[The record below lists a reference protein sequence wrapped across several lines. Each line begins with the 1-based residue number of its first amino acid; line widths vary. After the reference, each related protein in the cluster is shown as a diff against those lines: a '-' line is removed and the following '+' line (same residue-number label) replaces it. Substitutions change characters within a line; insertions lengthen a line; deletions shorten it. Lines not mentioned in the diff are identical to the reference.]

1 MASHSKPE
9 MMTFKAAADLSAR
22 QFSFVKF
29 GSNDNEVVLAN
40 VAGEKA
46 IGVLMNAPGLNE
58 LAEVA
63 LFGGGAKVKISGTV
77 ARGGEVSVTVT
88 TGQGKA
94 AVATEYVSAIA
105 MESGVAGDV
114 IPVQLLTYKI

>member
-1 MASHSKPE
+1 MSHYQPK
-9 MMTFKAAADLSAR
+9 MMTFKAEADLSAK

-29 GSNDNEVVLAN
+29 GTVDDSVVGCA

-46 IGVLMNAPGLNE
+46 IGILMNAPALGE

-63 LFGGGAKVKISGTV
+63 VFGGAKVKLSGTV

-88 TGQGKA
+88 AGTGKA

-105 MESGVAGDV
+105 MASGVAGDV
-114 IPVQLLTYKI
+114 IPVNLLTYKI